1 MLLASRLLAIPI
13 PRSTSSLP
21 TRSRC
26 TGCRCRKPC
35 RHVILS
41 PRPRPLTVGVET
53 IARELGRVNNGNV
66 ITPDFRFQPPTDV
79 PTILARNESRSST
92 PQNVSPFTTPPKQ
105 ITSPTPSSAYPVN
118 PQYSAES
125 AASSRSN
132 ESGREPS
139 SALFAIDFV
148 RFVFDVLEEELNK
161 VAWYRGSRYEIKP
174 E

>member
-1 MLLASRLLAIPI
+1 M
-13 PRSTSSLP
+13 
-21 TRSRC
+21 
-26 TGCRCRKPC
+26 
-35 RHVILS
+35 
-41 PRPRPLTVGVET
+41 ET
-53 IARELGRVNNGNV
+53 IAGALGRVNNGNV
-66 ITPDFRFQPPTDV
+66 ITPDFKFQPPRDV
-79 PTILARNESRSST
+79 PDMNLCKTAFVQLSTILARNESRSST
-92 PQNVSPFTTPPKQ
+92 PQNVSPFTTPPRQ

-148 RFVFDVLEEELNK
+148 RFAFELLEEELKN
-161 VAWYRGSRYEIKP
+161 VAWYRGSRYRIKP